1 MTLKTGDN
9 MISGTKG
16 GYQFF
21 NRIKNAFRQSGP
33 KVAVSTAVPGMRVS
47 DSDDNR
53 LHHCVVAGTTW
64 YEILQAEVVV
74 CMDNEV
80 VCFDNEIVTA
90 PAI

>member
-1 MTLKTGDN
+1 MSLKTGDN
-9 MISGTKG
+9 LVTGQKV
-16 GYQFF
+16 GYQFI
-21 NRIKNAFRQSGP
+21 NRIKNAFRQAGP
-33 KVAVSTAVPGMRVS
+33 KTALTGSVAGIRAS

-53 LHHCVVAGTTW
+53 LHHCVVAETTW

-90 PAI
+90 PAV